1 MYIDTHSHLDYNS
14 FDEDRESV
22 IQRAIKNKVDMV
34 ITIGTDVKSSE
45 MSVKLADK
53 FATVYAAVG
62 IHPNDCTEAS
72 EKSLQRIEE
81 LSSSSKVIAIG
92 EIGLDYYRDFAPKDR
107 QIKFFREQ
115 LQIAG
120 KVKLPVII
128 HNREAHEDLYDIL
141 IDEKASDLNGVLH
154 SFDGD
159 SNFLDSMLS
168 LNFYISLTGVVTF
181 KNSNYD
187 EIIERVPLDN
197 LLLETDSPFLAPMPF
212 RGKRN
217 EPAYVKYIAEKI
229 AQVKDISV
237 EELAQITSDNAKNL
251 FNFNKK

>member
-1 MYIDTHSHLDYNS
+1 MFIDTHSHLDFDT

-22 IQRAIKNKVDMV
+22 IQRAIKNNVEKI

-53 FATVYAAVG
+53 FATVFAAVG
-62 IHPNDCTEAS
+62 VHPNDCTQVS
-72 EKSLQRIEE
+72 ENSLQRIEE
-81 LSSSSKVIAIG
+81 LSTNSKVIAIG
-92 EIGLDYYRDFAPKDR
+92 EIGLDYYRDYAPKDR

-115 LQIAG
+115 LKIAH

-128 HNREAHEDLYDIL
+128 HNRQAHSDLYDIL
-141 IDEKASDLNGVLH
+141 VDEKSTDLNGVLH

-159 SNFLDSMLS
+159 TNFLDSILS
-168 LNFYISLTGVVTF
+168 LNFFISLTGVVTF
-181 KNSNYD
+181 KNSKLD
-187 EIIERVPLDN
+187 KIIERIPLDN

-217 EPAYVKYIAEKI
+217 EPSYIKYIVKKI
-229 AQVKDISV
+229 AQVKDVSI
-237 EELAQITSDNAKNL
+237 EELGQITSDNAKRL
-251 FNFNKK
+251 FNFNK